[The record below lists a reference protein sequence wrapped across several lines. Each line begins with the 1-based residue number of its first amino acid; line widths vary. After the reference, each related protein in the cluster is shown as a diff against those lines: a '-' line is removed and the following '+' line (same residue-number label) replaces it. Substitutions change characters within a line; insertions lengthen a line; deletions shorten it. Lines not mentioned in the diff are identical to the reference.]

1 MSAIAFP
8 VLLVASLLCIPLAGR
23 MAARRDR
30 SAKLWMWLAA
40 FLGPIPI
47 AVLAFI
53 PKTRDG
59 TP

>member
-1 MSAIAFP
+1 MSAVAFV
-8 VLLVASLLCIPLAGR
+8 VLLGLLLCIPLAGR

-40 FLGPIPI
+40 FMGPVPI
-47 AVLAFI
+47 LVLAFV
-53 PKTRDG
+53 PKARHG